1 VSGKPWIPPSL
12 ECFPDLI
19 RESGSES
26 QTEVCATS
34 GYHSDVSTPAKL
46 PKHAS
51 SFASLDPA
59 LRRGRHLK
67 FERRVTFLA
76 LAAGFPAV
84 ALCAWLLWYGGYSG
98 RLQWTIDL
106 FLVLIWLGIAS
117 SLKQRI
123 VRPLQTLSNIL
134 AAIREGDYS
143 IRGRRAELGDALG
156 EVMLEVNDL
165 GQTLREQRL
174 GALEAT
180 ALLRTVMA
188 EIDVAVFAFDGEQRL
203 RLVNRAGQKLLAQ
216 PAKRL
221 LGRTSSELGLAPCLE
236 RAVGDGPHTMQ
247 LVFPGGVGRW
257 DIRRS
262 TFREGGAQHQLLV
275 LTDLSRTLREEER
288 TAWQRLLRVLGHEL
302 NNSLA
307 PIKSVA
313 GSLADLLSRQP
324 RPADLSDDMQRGL
337 EVISSRADS
346 LARFVES
353 YSKLARLPQPR
364 FEPLDIGALVQRV
377 ASLETRL
384 PVKVLSGPES
394 VVQGDNV
401 QLEQMLINL
410 LRNAV
415 DASLETSGGVE
426 IGWAQTNGNIEVWI
440 KDEGLGLANTANL
453 FVPFFTTKAN
463 GSGIGLV
470 LSRQIAEAH
479 GGTLTLENRQRT
491 RGCEALLRLP
501 L

>member
-1 VSGKPWIPPSL
+1 M
-12 ECFPDLI
+12 
-19 RESGSES
+19 
-26 QTEVCATS
+26 
-34 GYHSDVSTPAKL
+34 STPVK
-46 PKHAS
+46 PPRSVTNFPH
-51 SFASLDPA
+51 LDPA
-59 LRRGRHLK
+59 LRRGGRLS
-67 FERRVTFLA
+67 FEKRVSFLA
-76 LAAGFPAV
+76 LTAGLPAV
-84 ALCAWLLWYGGYSG
+84 GLCAWLLWYDGYSG
-98 RLQWTIDL
+98 RVQWTVDL
-106 FLVLIWLGIAS
+106 FLVLLWLGVS
-117 SLKQRI
+117 FSLKQRI

-143 IRGRRAELGDALG
+143 IRGRRAEMGDALG

-174 GALEAT
+174 GAMEAT
-180 ALLRTVMA
+180 ALLRTVMG
-188 EIDVAVFAFDGEQRL
+188 EIDVIVFAFDGEQRL
-203 RLVNRAGQKLLAQ
+203 RLVNRAGERLLAQ
-216 PAKRL
+216 PAARL
-221 LGRTSSELGLAPCLE
+221 LGRTSSELGLAACLD
-236 RAVGDGPHTMQ
+236 RGVGNEPHTMQ
-247 LVFPGGVGRW
+247 MVFPGGVGRW
-257 DIRRS
+257 DVRRS
-262 TFREGGAQHQLLV
+262 IFREGGAQHQLLV

-288 TAWQRLLRVLGHEL
+288 IAWQRLLRVLGHEL

-313 GSLADLLSRQP
+313 ASLADLLTREP

-364 FEPLDIGALVQRV
+364 FEPLDIASLVQRV

-384 PVKVLSGPES
+384 PVKVEGGPELMI
-394 VVQGDNV
+394 QGDEI

-415 DASLETSGGVE
+415 DASME
-426 IGWAQTNGNIEVWI
+426 TNGKVEMGWSQNNGHIEVWI

-453 FVPFFTTKAN
+453 FVPFFTTKVN

-479 GGTLTLENRQRT
+479 GGTLSLENRHRV
-491 RGCEALLRLP
+491 RGCEAVLRLP
-501 L
+501 LT